1 MFDKL
6 DIYIAAVSLILGI
19 FFVSLVILAYR
30 GKVPSVETLQDI
42 ATVFN
47 TKGGIVL
54 VLLVMWTGTL
64 AGTMAFGIW
73 VIAKGIDPQHAVVV
87 TLLGMLVSQAFGNV
101 NGALFTAFKGEDP
114 KPSPGIQS
122 VKTVTEKTTT
132 VPPTETPVT
141 VETSAVTEPP
151 PAPVP
156 PVSPAQPPTA
166 GGGGA

>member
-6 DIYIAAVSLILGI
+6 DIYIALGALVLGI
-19 FFVSLVILAYR
+19 AFVSAVVLAYR
-30 GKVPSVETLQDI
+30 GKVPSVETLQEL

-64 AGTMAFGIW
+64 AGTVAFGIW

-114 KPSPGIQS
+114 KPTPGIQS
-122 VKTVTEKTTT
+122 VKTVTEKTTA
-132 VPPTETPVT
+132 VAPTETPVT
-141 VETSAVTEPP
+141 VESSAVTEVP
-151 PAPVP
+151 PATVP
-156 PVSPAQPPTA
+156 PVSSVPPPTA
-166 GGGGA
+166 GGSSA